1 MSGILYGIGTGP
13 GDPELMTLKAV
24 RIIKE
29 CDIIA
34 LPVSNGE
41 LLQKPLLEGENQEKT
56 ERLLEGCI
64 AYQIA
69 SLNVPQIKKKAILYT
84 PMPMCKDKSLLKT
97 IHNISAEK
105 IISLLQQGKK
115 IGFLTLGDPAVYSTY
130 LYLHNRVIKSGLNA
144 EIISGIPSFCASAA
158 RLNTG
163 LVENKEQLHVIPASY
178 GIEEALELPGTKVLM
193 KTGKKMAQVKEKVK
207 QSGQKLLMVEN
218 CGMKTEKVYTSV
230 DKVPDNSSYYS
241 LIIIKEEK

>member
-1 MSGILYGIGTGP
+1 MNGILYGIGTGP

-34 LPVSNGE
+34 LPISNVE
-41 LLQKPLLEGENQEKT
+41 FLKNPLLEEKNQKKT
-56 ERLLEGCI
+56 KALLEGCV
-64 AYQIA
+64 AYQIC
-69 SLNVPQIKKKAILYT
+69 SENVSEIKEKAILYT
-84 PMPMCKDKSLLKT
+84 PMPMCKDKTLLKE
-97 IHNISAEK
+97 IHNASADK
-105 IISLLQQGKK
+105 IMMLLQQGKK

-130 LYLHNRVIKSGLNA
+130 LYLHNRVIKSGFHA

-158 RLNTG
+158 RLNIG
-163 LVENKEQLHVIPASY
+163 LVENKEQLHIIPASY

-207 QSGQKLLMVEN
+207 KSGQKLFMVEN
-218 CGMKTEKVYTSV
+218 CGMKKEKIYTSV
-230 DKVPDNSSYYS
+230 DNVPDDSSYYS
-241 LIIIKEEK
+241 LIVIKEDK